1 MSLVVAYDS
10 TTTTPPSTRKTPANL
25 PPPRRHSLPPSVRP
39 MPPYPP
45 TAVGTGPRPTLPPAP
60 APAAS
65 QSVAPI
71 NSSNVSL
78 PTPSLDL
85 PDVADLFACPA
96 DNASKKRESNESAL
110 HDSRSKIPRMQSL
123 PRDMRSSAGKAP
135 AGVQRAPEVAGDA
148 LRSGS
153 AGDGASRKRDDEEV
167 AALLFT
173 TRKAAE
179 ELMDGLDLKELLK
192 LMRKRA
198 YESCISANCMKEK
211 VQSTLTLQEGTL
223 ANLREQV
230 STLWSEK
237 AALEKRNQELLSDR
251 EASLSERGA
260 QARSADA
267 KKLADMEQRL
277 KTSVSAKEVLE
288 SKLEKQ
294 NNVVDGLW
302 ERVAK
307 EWSLAMDLKRNVDDL
322 NEKMQA
328 IENLGQEAAGL
339 YIKMIESFGGVIE
352 GIPAEAS
359 ASDIFSWMSDKFA
372 TLSDFVSKVGDFA
385 ALSGVR
391 NLLMEEA
398 LGCNYLEEFGRKGY
412 KFSSR
417 GELGEPSKLVKLVPI
432 LEPALDVVPLTMMRD
447 GLNVEWELCDLW

>member
-1 MSLVVAYDS
+1 MELKGDPMSLVVAYDS
-10 TTTTPPSTRKTPANL
+10 TTMTPPSTRKTPANL

-78 PTPSLDL
+78 PTPSLDF

-110 HDSRSKIPRMQSL
+110 HDSRSKIPQMQSL
-123 PRDMRSSAGKAP
+123 PRDMRSAAGKVA
-135 AGVQRAPEVAGDA
+135 VQA
-148 LRSGS
+148 
-153 AGDGASRKRDDEEV
+153 
-167 AALLFT
+167 
-173 TRKAAE
+173 
-179 ELMDGLDLKELLK
+179 MELLANAMMK
-192 LMRKRA
+192 KSRHFCLRRGR
-198 YESCISANCMKEK
+198 SCISANCMKEK
-211 VQSTLTLQEGTL
+211 AQSTLTLQEGTL

-230 STLWSEK
+230 STLCSEK
-237 AALEKRNQELLSDR
+237 AALETRNQELSDR

-260 QARSADA
+260 LAATIKEIEEARSADA

-277 KTSVSAKEVLE
+277 KASVSAKEVLE

-307 EWSLAMDLKRNVDDL
+307 EWSLAMDLKRNADDL

-328 IENLGQEAAGL
+328 IENLGHEAAGL

-352 GIPAEAS
+352 GIPAEALPHS
-359 ASDIFSWMSDKFA
+359 RILFGR
-372 TLSDFVSKVGDFA
+372 LVI
-385 ALSGVR
+385 
-391 NLLMEEA
+391 LL
-398 LGCNYLEEFGRKGY
+398 LYLEFETCCLWRRLWAVTTWKSLEERVTSFLR
-412 KFSSR
+412 R
-417 GELGEPSKLVKLVPI
+417 VPI